1 MPDIKK
7 SEKAKKPKFD
17 PAQPYTEV
25 DQEELEPST
34 FEKIINV
41 IDIPGSVGRTAIEA
55 GLSPEREVIPE
66 VTRQIE
72 AIKERPTTAAM
83 EAPSEYDV
91 FRELVGKPEP
101 KSPEEIAISDKD
113 WKEIIGYFEKINL
126 EKLPTLK
133 DPTQK
138 RFYDGAAIANLKVRY
153 QDKNYE
159 TTDFDHEFPP
169 AEIEKLVNKLVSLAK
184 EKE

>member
-1 MPDIKK
+1 MKAITIILLSVFLVKSCSNQAQNDIANTTLQYTASTRGFFQKIVVINQK
-7 SEKAKKPKFD
+7 ATVFRDRNSEKF
-17 PAQPYTEV
+17 
-25 DQEELEPST
+25 
-34 FEKIINV
+34 
-41 IDIPGSVGRTAIEA
+41 
-55 GLSPEREVIPE
+55 
-66 VTRQIE
+66 
-72 AIKERPTTAAM
+72 
-83 EAPSEYDV
+83 
-91 FRELVGKPEP
+91 
-101 KSPEEIAISDKD
+101 PEEITISDKD
-113 WKEIIGYFEKINL
+113 WKEIIGYFEKIDL

-169 AEIEKLVNKLVSLAK
+169 AEIEKLVNKIVSLAK